1 VSGVLAL
8 IGEVITILL
17 VALLLSLLLAPFDSL
32 SWWAGWVRQGR
43 EGPPEL
49 APRPGADAGGGA
61 GAAPR
66 PGTGAT
72 GKPGPFV
79 VFLSGVGT
87 MGQQID
93 AWEQRLT
100 DRIEAAMRGG
110 AGGRG
115 GVMVTG
121 LFPFSASAEPLA
133 ERRRTGAFWAR
144 LGRMRDENPNLLA
157 RLVDWRNL
165 TQVFVSMDPRYGPIY
180 NAGGAR
186 SLYAALVNHGYAPA
200 SGAPIVLIGYS
211 GGAQVC
217 LGAATYLKP
226 ALAAPLTII
235 SLGGAVGSDR
245 GLEAVD
251 RMYHLYGTGDVEQK
265 LPAIAFPSRWPLAR
279 RSYWNR
285 ALADGRLRPVLLG
298 DMIHTGP
305 KGYLDPDSHAPDG
318 RSFLE
323 VTAAAMVEIVEGV
336 TVERRGGAAAPARP

>member
-1 VSGVLAL
+1 VSGVLTL
-8 IGEVITILL
+8 IGEVLTILL

-32 SWWAGWVRQGR
+32 SWWAGWVRQG
-43 EGPPEL
+43 
-49 APRPGADAGGGA
+49 APAPGADPGADVTGGPD
-61 GAAPR
+61 AP
-66 PGTGAT
+66 PAPDAPDSGVAT
-72 GKPGPFV
+72 GGPGPYV

-87 MGQQID
+87 MGRQID

-100 DRIEAAMRGG
+100 DRLAARMRERGG
-110 AGGRG
+110 GPG

-121 LFPFSASAEPLA
+121 LFPFSASAQPLA

-144 LGRMRDENPNLLA
+144 LGRMREERPTLLA

-186 SLYAALVNHGYAPA
+186 SLYAALVNHGYVPG
-200 SGAPIVLIGYS
+200 SGAPVVLIGYS

-226 ALAAPLTII
+226 ALGAPLTVI

-251 RMYHLYGTGDVEQK
+251 GMVHLYGTGDVEQK
-265 LPAIAFPSRWPLAR
+265 LPALFLPSRWPLAR
-279 RSYWNR
+279 GSRWNR
-285 ALADGRLRPVLLG
+285 ALAEGRLRYVLLG
-298 DMIHTGP
+298 DMVHTGP
-305 KGYLDPDSHAPDG
+305 GGYLDPERQAPDG
-318 RSFLE
+318 RSLLD
-323 VTAAAMVEIVEGV
+323 VTAGAMLEIIARS
-336 TVERRGGAAAPARP
+336 TGGRPRAPAAGPR